1 MMSKLGAALA
11 VAGAL
16 LLPAGT
22 AFATPPHY
30 TDGTTFDGQTNFG
43 PPPLAPAFS
52 TSCGIAIV
60 DPASFVFVTLHF
72 VYGTTAPT
80 AGAVPVHDDAALVV
94 NYVGSAPGTF
104 DVDVTSF
111 VAGQQGFL
119 AYTWNIGTGVT
130 AWVPFSCT
138 PPTTST
144 SIATEGSTTIEPTT
158 TTVGPTGSTVEP
170 PTSTSTIVN
179 EGSTEPGATS
189 TGELP
194 FTGGDNGPL
203 AIAAAVLIAA
213 GTLFATR
220 NSVKRR

>member
-1 MMSKLGAALA
+1 VLLA
-11 VAGAL
+11 E
-16 LLPAGT
+16 PAH
-22 AFATPPHY
+22 ATPPHY

-52 TSCGIAIV
+52 TPCGVAIV

-80 AGAVPVHDDAALVV
+80 PGAVPVHDDASDVV
-94 NYVGSAPGTF
+94 NYVGSVPGTF
-104 DVDVTSF
+104 TVDVTSF

-130 AWVPFSCT
+130 AWLSFDCTT
-138 PPTTST
+138 PPSSTTTTSVQ
-144 SIATEGSTTIEPTT
+144 TEGSTTLEPTTTT
-158 TTVGPTGSTVEP
+158 TTVGPNGSTVEP
-170 PTSTSTIVN
+170 PTSSSTIA
-179 EGSTEPGATS
+179 GATS
-189 TGELP
+189 SGQLP

-203 AIAAAVLIAA
+203 AIIAAVLIAT

-220 NSVKRR
+220 NAVKRH

>member
-1 MMSKLGAALA
+1 MMTKLGSALA
-11 VAGAL
+11 VIGAL
-16 LLPAGT
+16 LLLAAPAQ
-22 AFATPPHY
+22 ATQPHY

-43 PPPLAPAFS
+43 PPPLSPAFS
-52 TSCGIAIV
+52 TSCAVAIV

-80 AGAVPVHDDAALVV
+80 PGAVPVHDDASDVV
-94 NYVGSAPGTF
+94 NYVGSVPGTF
-104 DVDVTSF
+104 TVDITSF

-130 AWVPFSCT
+130 AWVSFNCTT
-138 PPTTST
+138 PPSSTTT

-158 TTVGPTGSTVEP
+158 TTTVGPAGSTVAP
-170 PTSTSTIVN
+170 PTSSSTIAGV
-179 EGSTEPGATS
+179 TS

-194 FTGGDNGPL
+194 FTGGGDNGPL
-203 AIAAAVLIAA
+203 AIFAAVLIAT